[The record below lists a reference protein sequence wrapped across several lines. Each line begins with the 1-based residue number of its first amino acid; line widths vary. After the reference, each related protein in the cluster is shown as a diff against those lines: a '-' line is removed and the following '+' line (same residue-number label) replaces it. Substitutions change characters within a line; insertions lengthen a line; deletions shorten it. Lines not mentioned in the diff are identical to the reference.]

1 LTKFDKQQL
10 KNEMKYIYKTFL
22 KNKIKQ
28 WKKHK
33 PHYFGSLIFENDTAR
48 IFLFDNSVSV
58 VFKEH
63 WFNIIFSS
71 KHVFT
76 GTDDTSKIRK
86 QLRLLKQFVIQVI

>member
-22 KNKIKQ
+22 KNKIEQ
-28 WKKHK
+28 WKKRK
-33 PHYFGSLIFENDTAR
+33 PYHFGGLIFENDIAR
-48 IFLFDNSVSV
+48 VLLFDNSVSI

-63 WFNIIFSS
+63 WFNIIFSP

-76 GTDDTSKIRK
+76 GTNDTCKIRK